1 MMSGNSERVNIQ
13 RLHECSMSGYGEFSI
28 ESFLESYLDDLK
40 SAIDS
45 ITVQDIEGL
54 VSRVLHSR
62 SCGGSIHFIGNGG
75 SAATPSHSAG
85 DWSKELRVRTIAHT
99 DNIASFTAW
108 ANDEG
113 YDQVFVQAL
122 RTYLQPDDLVVAYTG
137 SGNSENV
144 ILALQYAQDKN
155 IQTVGITGDYL
166 GKGTGKISE
175 YVNHLIHFNTE
186 SMERIEDLQLV
197 VNHIV
202 KEAIKEIDSE

>member
-1 MMSGNSERVNIQ
+1 MFGNSERVNIQ

-28 ESFLESYLDDLK
+28 ESFVESYLDDLK

-45 ITVQDIEGL
+45 ITVEDIEGL

-144 ILALQYAQDKN
+144 ILALQYAQDNN

>member
-1 MMSGNSERVNIQ
+1 MSGNSERVNIQ
-13 RLHECSMSGYGEFSI
+13 RLHECTMSGYDEFSI
-28 ESFLESYLDDLK
+28 ESFLQSYLDDLK

-45 ITVQDIEGL
+45 ITVQDIEGI
-54 VSRVLHSR
+54 VTRVLHSR

-144 ILALQYAQDKN
+144 ILALQFAKENN

-166 GKGTGKISE
+166 GKGTGKISH
-175 YVNHLIHFNTE
+175 YVDHLIHFNTE

-202 KEAIKEIDSE
+202 KEAIKQIDSE

>member
-1 MMSGNSERVNIQ
+1 MSGNSERVNIQ
-13 RLHECSMSGYGEFSI
+13 RLHECSMSGYCEFSI
-28 ESFLESYLDDLK
+28 ESFVESYLDDLK

-144 ILALQYAQDKN
+144 ILALQYAQENN

-175 YVNHLIHFNTE
+175 YVDHLIHFNTE